1 MKFKKEQ
8 FYSFFLMIILLSQIY
23 IPSFKFNILLQIT
36 SLFVIVYNEK
46 IRVKKSFITNILPL
60 FLLLAIGFVGFIV
73 FQRSFS
79 LAIKDTFHIIKPLLG
94 ITLGYIV
101 FKLINDKKVFYK
113 IILKTAFISAIIHLF
128 IILFFTKFLTFNISA
143 IRQFTRDNFL
153 ELFALFIY
161 YYLTRK
167 EKVTFFGNK
176 EKRYINVIIISC
188 VLYFSRT
195 MMITTIILFLSIL
208 GYTRI
213 TQKTIKGVGFV
224 LLSIGVFYL
233 YLFNTNIKRS
243 GTGVEGFLYK
253 VKIAPAEIFKT
264 KIDRENHK
272 DLWDHWR
279 GYEAKR
285 AIALLNDSPV
295 QYVFG
300 AGYGSLVNLKFKA
313 PLDSDNKGM
322 KFISELHNGYV
333 YILYKL
339 GVIGVFFYVFFLINN
354 YIKIYGSPIFENI
367 FISAIA
373 IFFLFTTLTI
383 TGVFNSNDTIIF
395 LLGAMYSSKNEVTK
409 EKL

>member
-23 IPSFKFNILLQIT
+23 VPSFKFNIFLQII
-36 SLFVIVYNEK
+36 SLFVIGYNEK
-46 IRVKKSFITNILPL
+46 IRVKKSFITLVLPL
-60 FLLLAIGFVGFIV
+60 FLMLLVGFLGFIT
-73 FQRSFS
+73 FKRSINYA
-79 LAIKDTFHIIKPLLG
+79 LKDTFHIIKPLLG
-94 ITLGYIV
+94 ITLGYII
-101 FKLINDKKVFYK
+101 FKLINNKTVFYK
-113 IILKTAFISAIIHLF
+113 TILKTAFISAIIHLF
-128 IILFFTKFLTFNISA
+128 IVLFFTKFLTFNISA

-161 YYLTRK
+161 FYLTKK
-167 EKVTFFGNK
+167 EGVKFFGKNERK
-176 EKRYINVIIISC
+176 YIYIIIISC

-195 MMITTIILFLSIL
+195 MMITTIILLLSIS

-213 TQKTIKGVGFV
+213 TQKTVKGIIFV
-224 LLSIGVFYL
+224 FLSIGVFYL
-233 YLFNTNIKRS
+233 YLFNSNIKRS
-243 GTGVEGFLYK
+243 GAGFEGFLYK

-264 KIDRENHK
+264 KIDRENHR

-285 AIALLNDSPV
+285 AIALLNSNPV

-313 PLDSDNKGM
+313 PLSSDGKGM
-322 KFISELHNGYV
+322 KYISELHNGYI

-339 GVIGVFFYVFFLINN
+339 GIVGLIMYLFFLGSN
-354 YIKIYGSPIFENI
+354 YIKVYKKRTFENV
-367 FISAIA
+367 FVSGIA

-383 TGVFNSNDTIIF
+383 TGIYNTNDTIIF
-395 LLGAMYSSKNEVTK
+395 ILGALLTGH
-409 EKL
+409 EKLKLK